1 MILTGAV
8 NLNWINTM
16 IEEIKNIKSGYS
28 DIRKFGITIG
38 IFLFVIAGF
47 LYWRGKESFDIV
59 LISGAALLGLGLLLP
74 MILKPVYW
82 LWMVLSIVLG
92 WIMTRVIL
100 ILLFYLV
107 VTPIGLISRIFGNRF
122 LDLQWDRSKTSYWNY
137 RDQRQQSAEEYEQ
150 QF

>member
-8 NLNWINTM
+8 NLNWINIM
-16 IEEIKNIKSGYS
+16 IEEIKNIKSGNR

-38 IFLFVIAGF
+38 LFLFVIAGF
-47 LYWRGKESFDIV
+47 LYWRGKESFDIL
-59 LISGAALLGLGLLLP
+59 LILGTALFGLGLLLP

-100 ILLFYLV
+100 SLLFYLV
-107 VTPIGLISRIFGNRF
+107 ITPIGLISRIFGHSF